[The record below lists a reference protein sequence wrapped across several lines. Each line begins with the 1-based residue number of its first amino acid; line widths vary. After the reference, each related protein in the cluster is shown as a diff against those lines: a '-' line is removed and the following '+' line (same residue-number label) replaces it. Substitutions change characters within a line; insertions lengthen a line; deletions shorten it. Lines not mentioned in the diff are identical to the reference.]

1 MRIER
6 HLVGEAV
13 VSAVREGFAERITG
27 RARSMSKAGPVTAH
41 EWWQLAEELVEYL
54 GALSVEWPDLDLPE
68 AQAVLKDAAEAAA
81 GAVAYAAYY
90 PRSSFQVFLSY
101 VNFGID
107 YERGKEGR
115 PESVS
120 VRQWLDA
127 FCLAVLAGRADWHGE
142 AFHFARGPLQ
152 EGRAGRPDAE
162 LVNGFMAYVVGDT
175 GDESAGHPPS
185 REEKLAAIGAAI
197 GRVWVLDDELGERA
211 ESGGGEGKGL
221 AEQPYS
227 VALYALRAL
236 VLGDQEGFWAEL
248 ARLLTPYSTQSY
260 SAKPGGAKPGAG
272 TRPGSL
278 IPLLPLALA
287 ALAHRKEGWEPAIDT
302 GYLPRA
308 LVTGFESGG
317 PRVREYGRDRRS
329 DAVAQLADAGVVVV
343 ERPEN
348 PRPLHP
354 ESQAIFE
361 RSVDEI
367 LAVGREKPVS
377 AAELAKAM
385 RDHELLFMFRATLHS
400 DVTDEQLESLSLAS
414 QLGAAAVRVAGGEP
428 ASYVDVVINGT
439 RVSCVV
445 DGGRHFTGAG
455 QWATATNFALITG
468 RREDLAAL
476 VLTDPA
482 LLREDGSAF
491 ASYWQALH
499 DYLRGEDP
507 EPATDQAVRDCA
519 KAEEWGFLPPPAVL
533 FSQLV
538 EGDEESF
545 NLALLDALE
554 AHRDHYRVADR
565 ADTCD
570 TALDLDV
577 LALACHARRR
587 GWEIR
592 VESPYLPARLLRA
605 ANPF

>member
-1 MRIER
+1 M
-6 HLVGEAV
+6 A
-13 VSAVREGFAERITG
+13 
-27 RARSMSKAGPVTAH
+27 KAGPVAVH
-41 EWWQLAEELVEYL
+41 EWWALAEELVEYL
-54 GALSVEWPDLDLPE
+54 GVLSMECPELDVPE
-68 AQAVLKDAAEAAA
+68 AEAVLKDAAEAAA

-90 PRSSFQVFLSY
+90 PRDDFRVFLSY

-107 YERGKEGR
+107 YERGEEGQ
-115 PESVS
+115 PEAVS

-127 FCLAVLAGRADWHGE
+127 FCLAVLAGRAEWHGE
-142 AFHFARGPLQ
+142 AFHFARVPLQ
-152 EGRAGRPDAE
+152 EGRGGRPDVE
-162 LVNGFMAYVVGDT
+162 LVNGFMAYVIGDSGGEGDVGASH
-175 GDESAGHPPS
+175 SAS
-185 REEKLAAIGAAI
+185 REEKLAAISAAI
-197 GRVWVLDDELGERA
+197 ARVWALDDESGEHGT
-211 ESGGGEGKGL
+211 GGGL

-248 ARLLTPYSTQSY
+248 ARLLGPYSAMSG
-260 SAKPGGAKPGAG
+260 PGVGP
-272 TRPGSL
+272 RSL

-287 ALAHRKEGWEPAIDT
+287 ALAHRREGWEPAIDT

-317 PRVREYGRDRRS
+317 PRVREYGRDRRA

-361 RSVDEI
+361 RSVHEI

-400 DVTDEQLESLSLAS
+400 DVTDEQLESLFLAS

-428 ASYVDVVINGT
+428 ASSVDVVINGT
-439 RVSCVV
+439 TVSCVV
-445 DGGRHFTGAG
+445 EGGRHFTGAG

-507 EPATDQAVRDCA
+507 GPATDQAVRDCA

-554 AHRDHYRVADR
+554 AHRDYYRIADR

-587 GWEIR
+587 GWEIK

-605 ANPF
+605 AAPF